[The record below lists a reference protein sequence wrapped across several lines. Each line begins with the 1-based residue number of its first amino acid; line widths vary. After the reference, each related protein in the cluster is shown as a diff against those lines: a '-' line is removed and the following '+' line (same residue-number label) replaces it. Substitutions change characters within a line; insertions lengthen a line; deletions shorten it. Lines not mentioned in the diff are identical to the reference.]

1 MNRPE
6 DYLGWTEKVSI
17 EFWPE
22 LRTQMHARGANIRE
36 VSEDYLRV
44 VEELDRVRA
53 ELDERRKLD
62 KVLLQSE
69 REAMLTMIAAMAV
82 KGYAYSP
89 GSDAVADIT
98 SDVTK
103 VGLTLDVKTV
113 RKWVKEAVK
122 LGHREGVRTSRH
134 GLLGTS
140 LGGQGKFR

>member
-1 MNRPE
+1 M
-6 DYLGWTEKVSI
+6 
-17 EFWPE
+17 
-22 LRTQMHARGANIRE
+22 
-36 VSEDYLRV
+36 